1 MKPRGALWRTTHITK
16 RLQLSRRAER
26 FSTRNGNSI
35 FSARCRHLCLSSTP
49 RRCGGFFLRRIAAN
63 TVRKSSP
70 KAAAKYSRSS
80 AIGDCVARPAAT
92 VADAIISVSISLQQA
107 RKSGSC
113 YSRTADPIF
122 LKPGDMPPKRRVERK
137 SHKRLCSTSASTY
150 TGRPQTV
157 SHFLIITKSYLNRP
171 IRPVKF
177 ESNRSSRIL
186 RIGSK
191 HSTHDLT
198 QGFPTLFWSDT
209 PPSILIHR

>member
-1 MKPRGALWRTTHITK
+1 LIQVLQCSYATDYKYVRSWFEVWMKPRGALWRTTHITK

-113 YSRTADPIF
+113 YSRTADPIV
-122 LKPGDMPPKRRVERK
+122 LKPGDMPPKGAWNENRTNDCAPHPRRHIQGGPKQLV
-137 SHKRLCSTSASTY
+137 TS
-150 TGRPQTV
+150 
-157 SHFLIITKSYLNRP
+157 
-171 IRPVKF
+171 
-177 ESNRSSRIL
+177 
-186 RIGSK
+186 
-191 HSTHDLT
+191 
-198 QGFPTLFWSDT
+198 
-209 PPSILIHR
+209 